1 MIENITGILVVRTDK
16 IGDVVLTTP
25 AIAALRKRYPKAR
38 ITGVVSLVA
47 AEIYRGSPHLDAT
60 IVLDPALY
68 SGFLGFWRLVRKLR
82 AEKAQAVVVFQANM
96 RVGLAVLFSG
106 ARFRIGP
113 LSKWWSWI
121 FYNYGRRQSR
131 SSVEMHEADY
141 NIQLLRELGINVA
154 DTWEKTYLTV
164 NEESRREATRFF
176 VEKGLSRRFKT
187 VAIHPGM
194 AGSALNW
201 PESHYITLGRRLVRR
216 YNVLV
221 TGGPGEGALVERV
234 FQGIARQQSYSP
246 DSPTFTKYVGEKG
259 LAEAIALID
268 QCDGVVAP
276 STGPMHLAVALGK
289 TVVSVFPPIKVQ
301 SAVRWGPYGVPIG
314 TNLGIEPEDK
324 ASVLVPDVNCGEDFR
339 CALSACIYYPC
350 MPRIS
355 VEDVETQLLALL
367 EGGTLSM
374 FKGTGFSPQD
384 WEETYEENE

>member
-1 MIENITGILVVRTDK
+1 MTENITGILVVRTDK

-38 ITGVVSLVA
+38 ITGVVSMVA
-47 AEIYRGSPHLDAT
+47 AEIYKSNPHLDDV

-82 AEKAQAVVVFQANM
+82 SEKAQAVVVFQAKM

-106 ARFRIGP
+106 ARYRIGP
-113 LSKWWSWI
+113 LSKWWSWLC
-121 FYNYGRRQSR
+121 YNYGRRQSR

-141 NIQLLRELGINVA
+141 NIQRLRELGINVA

-164 NEESRREATRFF
+164 NEEARREATRFF

-259 LAEAIALID
+259 LAEAIALLD